1 MVVNRSSAE
10 LYSTSLKGL
19 TNEEL
24 HKEIWALDEH
34 IAYLSQRNEDTSKY
48 KQFLYAAKQ
57 ERETRM
63 VAQGYQ

>member
-1 MVVNRSSAE
+1 MQVDRSSSQN
-10 LYSTSLKGL
+10 YGTSLKGL

-34 IAYLSQRNEDTSKY
+34 IAYLVYLNEDTTRHRE
-48 KQFLYAAKQ
+48 FLRIAK
-57 ERETRM
+57 EEKETRM

>member
-1 MVVNRSSAE
+1 MQVDRSSFE

-24 HKEIWALDEH
+24 VKEIWALDEH
-34 IAYLSQRNEDTSKY
+34 ISYLVCINEDTTRLRE
-48 KQFLYAAKQ
+48 FLRIAK
-57 ERETRM
+57 EEKETRM

>member
-1 MVVNRSSAE
+1 MQVNRSSTE

-34 IAYLSQRNEDTSKY
+34 ISYMFFINEDASRLRE
-48 KQFLYAAKQ
+48 FLRIAK
-57 ERETRM
+57 EEKETRM